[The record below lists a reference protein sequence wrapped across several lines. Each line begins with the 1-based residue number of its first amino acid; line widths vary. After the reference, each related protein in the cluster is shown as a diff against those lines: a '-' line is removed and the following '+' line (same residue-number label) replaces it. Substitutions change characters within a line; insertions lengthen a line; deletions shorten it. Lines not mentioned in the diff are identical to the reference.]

1 MQQKIALARALLT
14 SPMLMLLD
22 EPTTG
27 LDPRSKKDVQEVVQ
41 RMRYYAQ
48 QGVQFRIC
56 GLAMKDYG
64 YTAADLQSFIQVAPS
79 AMTELVHW
87 QNQGY
92 ALITP
97 NITDKIFSIEEI
109 R

>member
-1 MQQKIALARALLT
+1 MDISNCQVYFASDL
-14 SPMLMLLD
+14 
-22 EPTTG
+22 
-27 LDPRSKKDVQEVVQ
+27 
-41 RMRYYAQ
+41 
-48 QGVQFRIC
+48 
-56 GLAMKDYG
+56 KDYG
-64 YTAADLQSFIQVAPS
+64 YTAADLQPFIQVAPS

>member
-1 MQQKIALARALLT
+1 MRIIVLLHGTEIVTVARKN
-14 SPMLMLLD
+14 
-22 EPTTG
+22 EE
-27 LDPRSKKDVQEVVQ
+27 KYQEVVQ
-41 RMRYYAQ
+41 RMRYYADS
-48 QGVQFRIC
+48 GVKFRIC
-56 GLAMKDYG
+56 GLAMQDYG
-64 YTAADLQSFIQVAPS
+64 YTEADLQPFIEIAPS

-97 NITDKIFSIEEI
+97 QVPDKRHAIEDI